1 MSSVIELHDEE
12 NFNNDVLNSD
22 VPVLEDFWAEWCG
35 PCKQLSP
42 TVEEI
47 AEENKDKIKV
57 DSFKKYS
64 QKIIKI
70 LEKKESSLAEI
81 DQQINLENK
90 EILKNIINYLFDNDI
105 INKFGDKY
113 IINNNKKFKNF
124 NHLMVL

>member
-22 VPVLEDFWAEWCG
+22 VPVLVDFWAEWCG

-57 DSFKKYS
+57 CFVNERIMISNMLS
-64 QKIIKI
+64 
-70 LEKKESSLAEI
+70 
-81 DQQINLENK
+81 
-90 EILKNIINYLFDNDI
+90 
-105 INKFGDKY
+105 
-113 IINNNKKFKNF
+113 
-124 NHLMVL
+124 VLLPLLDGFLTD